1 MFNSGGLEKLNA
13 LASKGVTVKILII
26 HSHKVDHLKQ
36 IKTKYPEIKFRTS
49 QVEIPILNRITIID
63 RTKTIV
69 LKIKDDT
76 KINSPKATGVTT
88 FIDGESPALSY
99 TAVFETLWNQTE
111 MFDSLKKI
119 NKKLQSHDRM
129 QKEFLDIIAHELRSP
144 IQPII
149 GLTEYVK
156 GKLKDKY
163 QIELLDSVITSGQ
176 KLNTLTENI
185 LDVSRMEDHLFRLKK
200 EKFDLSMSI
209 SNTLKNFNNLFR
221 KK

>member
-1 MFNSGGLEKLNA
+1 
-13 LASKGVTVKILII
+13 
-26 HSHKVDHLKQ
+26 
-36 IKTKYPEIKFRTS
+36 
-49 QVEIPILNRITIID
+49 
-63 RTKTIV
+63 
-69 LKIKDDT
+69 
-76 KINSPKATGVTT
+76 
-88 FIDGESPALSY
+88 
-99 TAVFETLWNQTE
+99 
-111 MFDSLKKI
+111 
-119 NKKLQSHDRM
+119 M

-156 GKLKDKY
+156 GKLKDKN

-200 EKFDLSMSI
+200 ERFDLSISI
-209 SNTLKNFNNLFR
+209 SNTIKNFDNLFR